1 MYKLTLGDIFP
12 LPRQHRVPE
21 AAFLA
26 ASESIENGLP
36 ATRLAYLSAAAAV
49 PAPGSIYVVVVVAED
64 CEDGRQQL
72 KRQRKCLRSR
82 LLPLLLLLLLFC
94 STHGDKDIA
103 AKRRCGS
110 TATNAISA
118 SQDLLLHWLSDEDTI
133 L

>member
-1 MYKLTLGDIFP
+1 MYKLTLCDSFA

-49 PAPGSIYVVVVVAED
+49 PAPGSIYVVVAED

-82 LLPLLLLLLLFC
+82 LLPLLLLLLLLFC